1 MPVNDLLHRTGLPI
15 VQTDDSFRYT
25 LDSLLLAYFTPL
37 TPTDQ
42 MIVDLC
48 SGNAPIPLYLSLRT
62 KAHIDAV
69 DHHNPAKSNA
79 DASIRLNQ
87 LETQVTYH
95 LLDARTCYKTLGH
108 DVYDVVT
115 CNPPYF
121 SASQHQI
128 ISKEPLQASARH
140 EVSITLEDVIV
151 AGKRL
156 LKNKGL
162 LSLIHRTERLDEL
175 LELCKKH
182 RMVVKTLRFVHPQA
196 NEPANVVLITIK
208 KGAKQGGLQVL
219 PPVITLDEFHE
230 NSEQIKAIYDGR
242 FVL

>member
-15 VQTDDSFRYT
+15 VQSDDSFRYT
-25 LDSLLLAYFTPL
+25 LDSLLLAYFTPV
-37 TPTDQ
+37 TKADTKV
-42 MIVDLC
+42 IDLC

-62 KAHIDAV
+62 NAHIDAV
-69 DHHNPAKSNA
+69 DHHNAAKINA
-79 DASIRLNQ
+79 EASIRLNQ
-87 LETQVTYH
+87 LEDQITYH
-95 LLDARTCYKTLGH
+95 LLDARTCYQTLGH

-121 SASQHQI
+121 SAEQHKI
-128 ISKEPLQASARH
+128 VSKEPLQASARH

-156 LKNKGL
+156 LKNKGI
-162 LSLIHRTERLDEL
+162 LSLIHRTERLEEL
-175 LELCKKH
+175 LQLCIKH
-182 RMVVKTLRFVHPQA
+182 QMVVKTLRFVHPQA
-196 NEPANVVLITIK
+196 SEPANVVLVTIK
-208 KGAKQGGLQVL
+208 KGAKPGGLQVL

-230 NSEQIKAIYDGR
+230 TSEQIKAIYDGR

>member
-1 MPVNDLLHRTGLPI
+1 MLVNDLLHRNGLPI
-15 VQTDDSFRYT
+15 VQSDDSFRYT
-25 LDSLLLAYFTPL
+25 LDSLLLAYYTPL
-37 TPTDQ
+37 APSATK
-42 MIVDLC
+42 IIDLC

-62 KAHIDAV
+62 AAQIDAV
-69 DHHNPAKSNA
+69 DHHNPAKINGE
-79 DASIRLNQ
+79 ASIRLNQ
-87 LETQVTYH
+87 LEDQITYH
-95 LLDARTCYKTLGH
+95 LLDATTCYKTLGH

-121 SASQHQI
+121 SSSQHQI
-128 ISKEPLQASARH
+128 KSKIPLQASARH

-175 LELCKKH
+175 LQLCIKH
-182 RMVVKTLRFVHPQA
+182 QMVVKTMRFVHSQA
-196 NEPANVVLITIK
+196 TEPANVVLVTIK
-208 KGAKQGGLQVL
+208 KGAKSGSLQVL
-219 PPVITLDEFHE
+219 PPVITLDEFHQ